1 MKKIHL
7 LFAGALLLAACQPKP
22 QTEASA
28 ASATPDYPYKI
39 KAPDNWVIDTNHTNT
54 MTALKTLKA
63 FETTDT
69 AELKKNI
76 GDSIVFNY
84 DGGVF
89 KGPASKFVAMASGM
103 SKSMSKL
110 KLKVTDWESVTGK
123 TKKEEWVT
131 VWYVQSW
138 VDPKGKADSIELVN
152 DLQFKGGKIVQIDE
166 YGRRFTPLTK

>member
-7 LFAGALLLAACQPKP
+7 LFAGALLIAACKPK
-22 QTEASA
+22 TDAVVTTA
-28 ASATPDYPYKI
+28 APDYPYKI
-39 KAPDNWVIDTNHTNT
+39 KSPDNWLIDTSHTNT

-63 FETTDT
+63 FETMDT
-69 AELKKNI
+69 ATLKKNI
-76 GDSIVFNY
+76 ADSIVFNY

-89 KGPASKFVAMASGM
+89 KGPASKFVAMTSEMGKAM
-103 SKSMSKL
+103 TKL
-110 KLKVTDWESVTGK
+110 KLKVTDWKSVKGN

-138 VDPKGKADSIELVN
+138 VDPKGKTDSVELVN
-152 DLQFKGGKIVQIDE
+152 DIQFKAGKIVQIDE